1 MEKLLPQN
9 IEAES
14 GVLGSIIIDPE
25 AIVQIADFLMAE
37 DFYRDAHRTIY
48 EVIIQLYEQQQPAD
62 FITICDELESRGKL
76 EGVGGPSY
84 VTSLINQV
92 PTSGNVEYYGRIVE
106 RTAILRRLIHAAGEI
121 AATAYQES
129 DADVALEKAEQLIF
143 NISQRHA
150 HADFSPLRDILSD
163 YMSKLDQLHDRRG
176 TIVGVPTGFAD
187 LDRLTGGLQ
196 RSDLI
201 ILAARPAMGKCVRAT
216 TLIDNPITGE
226 RLTVEE
232 YVKHQIPQV
241 LSISDKGKVR
251 ATVISHWIDSGIQP
265 CYRVQ
270 TRLGRMV
277 EVTGHHP
284 FLTVQGWKPLHD
296 LSVGQRIGVPTSVPV
311 FGTDESLSLDKVRL
325 LAYFIA
331 EGGLTG
337 NSPAFTNT
345 DPIIVDDFKRIIET
359 RFPTCAI
366 RQERISYT
374 VAQQKKVYTQRGIAI
389 LPANPVTTWLRELGL
404 MGKLAK
410 DKFFPACVWTWSR
423 RYLAEF
429 LRVLL
434 SCDGCIYSFKGVPI
448 IEFTVA
454 SQQLAA
460 DVNHAFTRFG
470 IISKYCRKGDNA
482 WRVEVTSPESVQ
494 KYQREIGWIGEKTT
508 RFAEYEY
515 VITSRGGNYGHAPKD
530 VWQII
535 RANAL
540 VPNHSYIGSV
550 VGMTGASPVTTI
562 PENAALPRNSGQY
575 SSDRACPCHACRVA
589 DPIYDLR
596 GPNAHTNQSISR
608 TRLSAF
614 ADALDSPTLR
624 FVASPDI
631 YWDEIVAIEAIGEHQ
646 VYDLTVP
653 DGANFVAQDVFVH
666 NTSFALSL
674 AHNSAIKHKQSIA
687 VFSLEMSKEQLVQ
700 RFLSMDAGI
709 DQQRLRTGWI
719 EDDEWERIIYAM
731 GTLSEASIWID
742 DTAGISTMEMRSK
755 ARRLQAEHGVDL
767 IIVDYLQLMQ
777 STAGGSRNKNR
788 EQEISEIS
796 RNLKG
801 LAREINVPVLALAQ
815 LSRAVESR
823 SSKIPQLSDLRESG
837 CVTGDTLVYLPD
849 EGIYR
854 PIEQLVGKTGFR
866 VLALNEATWQLEPQ
880 PVTNAFA
887 TGIKPVYKMKTR
899 LGRTIRATGNH
910 KFLTIHGWKRL
921 DELTKDERV
930 ALPRRLSGPT
940 QSTMSNDELALLGHL
955 IGDGCTL
962 PTHAMQYT
970 TNDPTLAEVVADLAI
985 KVFGD
990 TIVPRIQKERDW
1002 YQVYLPPSYKLT
1014 HNTHNPIVNWLG
1026 DLGVFG
1032 LRSYEKYVPDKV
1044 FAQPAESIALF
1055 LRHLWSTDGC
1065 IHLSHGKKHYAGIY
1079 YASSSNRL
1087 AQNVQSLLLRLGI
1100 NATLSRHAQT
1110 GKGRDQYHVTV
1121 SGKSEI
1127 EQFLHLVGGLGQN
1140 KTMHHSTIVEHL
1152 SLRTANTNRDIV
1164 PHEVW
1169 RLLAV
1174 PAMQAAGLAG
1184 RKMQASLGNAYCG
1197 TSLYKQ
1203 NLSRERAL
1211 RLAQVVT
1218 STQLTA
1224 LAHSDVYWDKIISIE
1239 PDGEENVYDLTVNE
1253 RHNFVANNIISHNSI
1268 EQDSDIV
1275 MFIYR
1280 DDVYNP
1286 ESERKNIADIIIAK
1300 HRNGPVGEV
1309 SLFFQAS
1316 QTRFRDLEVSPPTE

>member
-25 AIVQIADFLMAE
+25 AIVQVADFLKAE

-62 FITICDELESRGKL
+62 FITICDELEGRGKL
-76 EGVGGPSY
+76 EDVGGPSY

-150 HADFSPLRDILSD
+150 HADFSPLRDILSE
-163 YMSKLDQLHDRRG
+163 YMSKLDQLHERRG
-176 TIVGVPTGFAD
+176 SIVGVPTGFAD

-201 ILAARPAMGKCVRAT
+201 ILAARPAMGKCLVHW
-216 TLIDNPITGE
+216 TLIDNPLTGE
-226 RLTVEE
+226 RITIEE
-232 YVKHQIPQV
+232 YVKRQIPQV
-241 LSISDKGKVR
+241 LNISEEGKVR
-251 ATVISHWIDSGIQP
+251 SAAISHWVDSGIQP

-296 LSVGQRIGVPTSVPV
+296 LNIGQRIGVPISVPI
-311 FGTDESLSLDKVRL
+311 FGTDESIPLDKVRL

-345 DPIIVDDFKRIIET
+345 DPVIIEDFKRIIATHFSEC
-359 RFPTCAI
+359 RI
-366 RQERISYT
+366 RQERITYT
-374 VAQQKKVYTQRGIAI
+374 VAQQKKVYTQKGIAI
-389 LPANPVTTWLRELGL
+389 LPKNPVTQWLHELGL

-410 DKFFPACVWTWSR
+410 DKFLPPCVWTWSK

-429 LRVLL
+429 LRVLM
-434 SCDGCIYSFKGVPI
+434 SCDGSIYSFQGCPRI
-448 IEFTVA
+448 DFTIA
-454 SQQLAA
+454 SQQLAF
-460 DVNHAFTRFG
+460 DVHHAFVRFG
-470 IISKYCRKGDNA
+470 ITAKCYQTSHNA
-482 WRVEVTSPESVQ
+482 WRVEITNPESIK
-494 KYQREIGWIGEKTT
+494 KYQDEIGWIGEKCN
-508 RFAEYEY
+508 RFDEYTH
-515 VITSRGGNYGHAPKD
+515 IISSRLGNTGHAPQETWAI
-530 VWQII
+530 V
-535 RANAL
+535 RNAIQEKKL
-540 VPNHSYIGSV
+540 SFIQLARQCGE
-550 VGMTGASPVTTI
+550 TTK
-562 PENAALPRNSGQY
+562 SGKY
-575 SSDRACPCHACRVA
+575 AGYNP
-589 DPIYDLR
+589 
-596 GPNAHTNQSISR
+596 HTNRGIPR
-608 TRLSAF
+608 YRLSAY
-614 ADALDSPTLR
+614 AEVLDDPLLHR
-624 FVASPDI
+624 AASPDI
-631 YWDEIVAIEAIGEHQ
+631 YWDEITAIESTGEHQ

-666 NTSFALSL
+666 NTSLALSL

-719 EDDEWERIIYAM
+719 EDDEWERIIFAM

-777 STAGGSRNKNR
+777 STAGGVRNRNR

-837 CVTGDTLVYLPD
+837 CITGDSLIYLPD

-854 PIEQLVGKTGFR
+854 PIEQLVGKSGFR

-899 LGRTIRATGNH
+899 LGRTIRATANH

-921 DELTKDERV
+921 DELTKDERI
-930 ALPRRLSGPT
+930 ALPRILQGPT
-940 QSTMSNDELALLGHL
+940 QETMSKDELALLGHL

-970 TNDPTLAEVVADLAI
+970 TNDPTLADIVADLAVR
-985 KVFGD
+985 VFGD
-990 TIVPRIQKERDW
+990 KIAPRIQKERDW
-1002 YQVYLPPSYKLT
+1002 YQVYLPPTYKLT
-1014 HNTHNPIVNWLG
+1014 HNTHNPIVNWLNE
-1026 DLGVFG
+1026 LGVFG
-1032 LRSYEKYVPDKV
+1032 LRSYEKYIPDKV

-1055 LRHLWSTDGC
+1055 LQHLWSTDGC

-1079 YASSSNRL
+1079 YASSSSVL

-1100 NATLSRHAQT
+1100 NATLSRHAQV
-1110 GKGRDQYHVTV
+1110 GKGRDQYYVTV
-1121 SGKSEI
+1121 SGKNEI
-1127 EQFLHLVGGLGQN
+1127 EKFLHLVGGLGQN
-1140 KTMHHSTIVEHL
+1140 KTVHHGTIVEHL
-1152 SLRTANTNRDIV
+1152 SLRTANTNRDVV
-1164 PHEVW
+1164 PREVW

-1174 PAMQAAGLAG
+1174 PAMQVAGVTT
-1184 RKMQASLGNAYCG
+1184 RKMQEGLGNAYCG
-1197 TSLYKQ
+1197 TGIYKQ
-1203 NLSRERAL
+1203 NLSQERAL
-1211 RLAQVVT
+1211 KLAQVV
-1218 STQLTA
+1218 SSEQLAT
-1224 LAHSDVYWDKIISIE
+1224 LAQSNVYWDAITSIE
-1239 PDGEENVYDLTVNE
+1239 ADDEENVYDLTVEEN
-1253 RHNFVANNIISHNSI
+1253 HNFVANEVILHNSI